1 MKNII
6 LSLLVFVSTSVFAND
21 SYQERAER
29 QFKQMSAEEALASR
43 DFNQQVANIYIPGT
57 SSYVKGTNLCVEGNT
72 IKSLSPVVGACVL
85 WTTRNNNGDRIT
97 ITSAAEAIRR
107 EADCVERS
115 SAYLSVPISYNA
127 EIIVWGARNDDGV
140 VKTYT
145 SFNRASEKGT
155 PFVVETRLVSKTV
168 PTRYD
173 VNFYRYVAHDRFD
186 NDHFVG
192 KHTYA
197 VASCR

>member
-1 MKNII
+1 MKKIF
-6 LSLLVFVSTSVFAND
+6 LSLVIFVATTAFAD
-21 SYQERAER
+21 DRYQEAAER
-29 QFKQMSAEEALASR
+29 QFKQMSAAEAFASR
-43 DFNQQVANIYIPGT
+43 DFNKQVANIYIPGT
-57 SSYVKGTNLCVEGNT
+57 SSYVKGTNLCIEGNT
-72 IKSLSPVVGACVL
+72 IKSITPVVGSCVL

-97 ITSAAEAIRR
+97 ITNAAEAVRR
-107 EADCVERS
+107 DADCVERS
-115 SAYLSVPISYNA
+115 SAYLSAPISYNA

-145 SFNRASEKGT
+145 SFNQASERGT
-155 PFVVETRLVSKTV
+155 PFVVETRLVSKSV

-197 VASCR
+197 VSSCR